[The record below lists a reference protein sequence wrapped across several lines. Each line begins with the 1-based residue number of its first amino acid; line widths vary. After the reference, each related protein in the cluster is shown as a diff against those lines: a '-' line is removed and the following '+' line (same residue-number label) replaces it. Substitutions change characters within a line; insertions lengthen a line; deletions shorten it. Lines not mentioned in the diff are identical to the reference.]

1 MSSSNNKWVW
11 GAVVMAIALSSPPLM
26 AGPGQGKGPKTTA
39 VKPVKANA
47 GKPVKTQA
55 SGAAAKPVKS
65 KATATTSAKAPKS
78 PKSPKSTT
86 ATNTT
91 TPATTSTTT
100 TTTGTTTTNTTTANT
115 FVPTNA
121 VSQKLS
127 TKPNL
132 MSKVKTALPAG
143 TNLNQATAGFKNFGQ
158 FMAAVNV
165 SNNLNIPFADL
176 KASMT
181 GTTLA
186 GLPTNEP
193 TTSLGQSIKRLRPTV
208 DADAEAARATTQANV
223 EAQ

>member
-11 GAVVMAIALSSPPLM
+11 GTVVMAIALSSPPLM
-26 AGPGQGKGPKTTA
+26 ARQGKGPKTTA

-65 KATATTSAKAPKS
+65 KTTATASAKGPKS

-86 ATNTT
+86 ATNTA
-91 TPATTSTTT
+91 TPSATSTTT
-100 TTTGTTTTNTTTANT
+100 TTTGTTTTNTTTNT

-193 TTSLGQSIKRLRPTV
+193 TASLGQSIKKLRPTV